1 MPEVLADSGD
11 EVAKRF
17 FGVPAFDY
25 YALADGLRVLL
36 GRTGWWRRRRAA
48 TPSSPQLW
56 LFGFA

>member
-1 MPEVLADSGD
+1 MPEVLAESGD
-11 EVAKRF
+11 EVAERF

-56 LFGFA
+56 LFRFT